1 MKRVGIFIMAY
12 EAVRTLIAR
21 HCLIC
26 DHQGPQEWK
35 SMGRKF
41 GDIQARVLLTLFYF
55 VILTP
60 FVLAVRRNDPLA
72 IKDGAPGGWRLKGE
86 GNGAP
91 MQRAKRQY

>member
-1 MKRVGIFIMAY
+1 MSGEGDPTTKAGWSRQLW
-12 EAVRTLIAR
+12 EK
-21 HCLIC
+21 
-26 DHQGPQEWK
+26 WK
-35 SMGRKF
+35 SMGKKF

-55 VILTP
+55 VILAP

-72 IKDGAPGGWRLKGE
+72 IKDGATGGWRLKGE